1 MAEPLDEDKL
11 KALLSAEIRAAV
23 NYDSSELSSARAKAI
38 EYYEGVMADT
48 PPLAGRSK
56 MVSRDVADT
65 IGLMLPGVIRT
76 FIASGRMVDF
86 KPVGSEDEKFA
97 ELASDYCNYLFM
109 KENAGYRI
117 LWDSTH
123 DSLLQGNGIIKHY
136 WDSTPT
142 CEYEVMS
149 GKTAEQLAMVLQ
161 DGAEVVA
168 QTQGEPTT
176 ALQQG
181 PNGQPMPIQVPTY
194 DVKIKREDKTGRLKI
209 DCIEPENFL
218 MNAGARFIEEARFTA
233 HRDIKTK
240 SDLLDMG
247 FDPEIVER
255 LPAHRTFNTTQEQI
269 ARFGTMGVWNDV
281 GDPSTKEIEVYECY
295 VMADVDGDGIS
306 EMVRAYVAGN
316 GGASEILHWEEW
328 EDDCPFSDI
337 PCEPRPHRWDA
348 KSITDET
355 MDVQRIKTVMLRQY
369 NDNLYASAIPMR
381 EAEVGSIV
389 NPEMLLS
396 PKFGGIVWRKKG
408 SQPTIPHEVP
418 FFADKILGA
427 MEYYD
432 RVLEKRTGVSRATA
446 ALDPETLQ
454 NQTATAS
461 QLQHD
466 AMYSQTELVARNM
479 AELGWTRVFRQ
490 VLKLVVKH
498 QTSPRILRLKD
509 EPVKIDPSV
518 WNTDMDVTVNVGLG
532 TGSRDR
538 DMAMLN
544 TVLLNQTGL
553 MQKLQETGFASQA
566 IDMLPKAITTMRQ
579 IAESAGLQQADD
591 YYPEFE
597 DQDLEQMKQQ
607 AAQQAQ
613 QPDPKVQAQLQIE
626 QAKGQIQMQMGQ
638 AQLQQEGQLKQAE
651 MVMNGQLEQQ
661 KAQAAVTRE
670 AAQLQADL
678 QTKAADRQSNTELA
692 YIQQQT
698 EREKMAA
705 QMQIER
711 EKMAA
716 AAQQAELERQHKMQI
731 EHIKAEAQA
740 KALQHQLSVES
751 QNKQADRQHSTGIET
766 MKAKAKPKPAAKA

>member
-1 MAEPLDEDKL
+1 MAEPLDEDQL

-23 NYDSSELSSARAKAI
+23 NYDSSELSSNRAAAI
-38 EYYEGVMADT
+38 EYYEGVMTDT
-48 PPLAGRSK
+48 PALAGRSK

-109 KENAGYRI
+109 KENEGYRI

-136 WDSTPT
+136 WDPTPV
-142 CEYEVMS
+142 CNYEVMS
-149 GKTAEQLAMVLQ
+149 GKTAEDIAMLTA
-161 DGAEVVA
+161 DGAEVAA
-168 QTQGEPTT
+168 QRPGESTT
-176 ALQQG
+176 QQG
-181 PNGQPMPIQVPTY
+181 PNGQLILVPTF
-194 DVKIKREDKTGRLKI
+194 DVKLKREDKTGRLKI

-218 MNAGARFIEEARFTA
+218 MNAGARYIEEARFTA

-240 SDLLDMG
+240 SELIDMG

-255 LPAHRTFNTTQEQI
+255 LPAHRTFNSTQEQT
-269 ARFGTMGVWNDV
+269 ARYGTMGVWNDV
-281 GDPSTKEIEVYECY
+281 GDPSTKEIEIYECY
-295 VMADVDGDGIS
+295 VKADVDGDGIS
-306 EMVRAYVAGN
+306 EMVKATVAGN

-355 MDVQRIKTVMLRQY
+355 KDVQRIKTVMLRQY

-396 PKFGGIVWRKKG
+396 PKFGGVVWRKKG
-408 SQPTIPHEVP
+408 SQPTVPHEVP

-479 AELGWTRVFRQ
+479 AALGWTRVFRQ

-498 QTSPRILRLKD
+498 QTTPRILRLRLKD

-544 TVLLNQTGL
+544 TVLMNQTGL
-553 MQKLQETGFASQA
+553 MLKFQETGFASEA
-566 IDMLPKAITTMRQ
+566 IDMLPKTITTMRQ
-579 IAESAGLQQADD
+579 IAESAGLQSAED
-591 YYPEFE
+591 YYPEFD
-597 DQDLEQMKQQ
+597 DQALEQMKQQ

-613 QPDPKVQAQLQIE
+613 QPDPKIQAQLQIE

-638 AQLQQEGQLKQAE
+638 VQLQQEGQLKQAE
-651 MVMNGQLEQQ
+651 MVMNGQLEGQ

-751 QNKQADRQHSTGIET
+751 QNKQADRHHGTQMET
-766 MKAKAKPKPAAKA
+766 MKATAKPKPAPK